1 MDSNDPA
8 QLDWMLNRFKR
19 LLGEIRSGNVRR
31 NQFEPWE
38 VGILVDLESCPT
50 ERRRRSELLEQYERA
65 VERQIEH
72 GSGPPMKL
80 SEYLAF
86 RQQKR
91 AVNW

>member
-1 MDSNDPA
+1 MDSNDPG
-8 QLDWMLNRFKR
+8 QLEWMLNRFKR
-19 LLGEIRSGNVRR
+19 LMGEIRSGTVRR

-38 VGILVDLESCPT
+38 IGILLDLETCPLD
-50 ERRRRSELLEQYERA
+50 RRAGELLQCYEKA

-80 SEYLAF
+80 SEYLTL

-91 AVNW
+91 VVNL

>member
-8 QLDWMLNRFKR
+8 QLDSMLNRFKR
-19 LLGEIRSGNVRR
+19 LMGELRSGTVRR

-38 VGILVDLESCPT
+38 VAILLDLETCPLDG
-50 ERRRRSELLEQYERA
+50 RRRSEVFQHYERA

-80 SEYLAF
+80 SEYLEM
-86 RQQKR
+86 RHQKR
-91 AVNW
+91 VVNF